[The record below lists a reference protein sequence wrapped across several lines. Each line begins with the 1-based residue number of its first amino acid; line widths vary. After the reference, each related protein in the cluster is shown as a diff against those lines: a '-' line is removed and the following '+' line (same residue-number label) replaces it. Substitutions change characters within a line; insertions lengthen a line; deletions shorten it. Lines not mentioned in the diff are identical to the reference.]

1 MTRIFLHFRRM
12 FFQSNKLFLLFA
24 VILFSSCARQF
35 HYGSGEAGRVA
46 KYFQM
51 DENEVSRVYSSSG
64 FSWDETI
71 KRLLESKTLS
81 GAETPEDFP
90 ARFEEEAEKIK
101 KECGVE

>member
-1 MTRIFLHFRRM
+1 M
-12 FFQSNKLFLLFA
+12 FFQSNKLFLFFA

-64 FSWDETI
+64 FSWDEAI
-71 KRLLESKTLS
+71 KRLLEAKTLS
-81 GAETPEDFP
+81 GAEMPEDFP
-90 ARFEEEAEKIK
+90 ARFEKEAEKIK
-101 KECGVE
+101 KECSVE

>member
-1 MTRIFLHFRRM
+1 M
-12 FFQSNKLFLLFA
+12 FFQSNKFFLLFA

-51 DENEVSRVYSSSG
+51 DENEVSRIYSSSG

-71 KRLLESKTLS
+71 TRLLEIKTLS